1 MLIKLI
7 KHELTDRVKNLSV
20 FYILAI
26 VFAILTR
33 VLFTIENS
41 LVFNIIGEIC
51 SGATIAMMVNIII
64 NTIIRYWVRFR
75 QTMYGDESYLTHTLP
90 VTKGTLYASKMLS
103 GLIMMLVSV
112 IVIAIS
118 VFVAYY
124 SEANMEILKTIFN
137 TVGGALDVSVS
148 GIIIVLALVLFSQ
161 YSCLLQNGFTGI
173 ILGHKMQ
180 GGKIGFSFLFGFI
193 VYSISQTL
201 GVLAIFIIGLFN
213 KDIMEMF
220 TSNNISSIYG
230 LKTIFIVICI
240 YYALVVAVNFIINV
254 KLLKKGVNVE

>member
-1 MLIKLI
+1 MLINLL
-7 KHELTDRVKNLSV
+7 KHEIKYMFKFLSI
-20 FYILAI
+20 FYSLAI
-26 VFAILTR
+26 VFALATR
-33 VLFTIENS
+33 LFFNIENS
-41 LVFNIIGEIC
+41 LIFNIIAQIC
-51 SGATIAMMVNIII
+51 SGATIAMIV
-64 NTIIRYWVRFR
+64 NTIINNIIRFWVRFR
-75 QTMYGDESYLTHTLP
+75 QTIYGDESYLTHTLP
-90 VTKGTLYASKMLS
+90 VEKGTLYASKMLT
-103 GLIMMLVSV
+103 GLITMFVSV

-148 GIIIVLALVLFSQ
+148 ALILVMALTLFLQ
-161 YSCLLQNGFTGI
+161 YSCILQNGFTGI

-193 VYSISQTL
+193 VYSVSQTF

-220 TSNNISSIYG
+220 TSNNISSIDG
-230 LKTIFIVICI
+230 LKTIFVVICI
-240 YYALVVAVNFIINV
+240 YYALVVAINFIVNV